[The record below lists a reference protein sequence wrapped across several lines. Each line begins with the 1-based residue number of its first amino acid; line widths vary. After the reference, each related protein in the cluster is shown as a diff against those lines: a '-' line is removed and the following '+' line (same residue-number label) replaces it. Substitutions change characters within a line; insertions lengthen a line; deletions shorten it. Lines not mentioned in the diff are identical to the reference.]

1 MENKDNIWQFYM
13 DDQLSKKQRHEY
25 EKTLTDAQKKNVE
38 NEKRFYKIIAEKISS
53 DQCCPEH
60 LWGNIKDNIAPQP
73 KTVKVKRRFILS
85 AAAVVLLLSVLSV
98 VLIEQSSMA
107 KPINVSVQ
115 FDKDIEDIK
124 TEIEVMGPRQ
134 DVQKYLHNNGFT
146 VDIGDIQAC
155 SKKHNHIVEMGG
167 ISQVKVNGIV
177 CRCVK
182 LYYACCSQPVYTYIV
197 DMNQKQKFKFTVDV
211 PDTKWIENMLG
222 NYRIVTISPHHSGAV
237 ADLYTLTQADQ

>member
-1 MENKDNIWQFYM
+1 MKNEDNIWQLYM
-13 DDQLSKKQRHEY
+13 DDQLNKEQRHEY
-25 EKTLTDAQKKNVE
+25 EKSLTDAQKKNVE
-38 NEKRFYKIIAEKISS
+38 NERRFYKIIAEKISS
-53 DQCCPEH
+53 DQYCPEH
-60 LWGNIKDNIAPQP
+60 LWDNIKDNIARQP
-73 KTVKVKRRFILS
+73 EAVKVKRRFILS
-85 AAAVVLLLSVLSV
+85 AAAVILLLSLLSV
-98 VLIEQSSMA
+98 VLIEQSVA

-134 DVQKYLHNNGFT
+134 DVQEYLHNNGFM

-155 SKKHNHIVEMGG
+155 SKKHNHMIEMGG

-182 LYYACCSQPVYTYIV
+182 LYYACCSQPVFTYIV
-197 DMNQKQKFKFTVDV
+197 DMNQKQEFKFTVDV
-211 PDTKWIENMLG
+211 PDTKWIENTLG

-237 ADLYTLTQADQ
+237 ADLYTLTHTDQ